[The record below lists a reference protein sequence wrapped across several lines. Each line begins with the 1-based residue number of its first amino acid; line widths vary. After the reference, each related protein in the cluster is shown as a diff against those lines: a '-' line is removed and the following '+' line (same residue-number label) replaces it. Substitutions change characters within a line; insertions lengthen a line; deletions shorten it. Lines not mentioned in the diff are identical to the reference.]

1 MKRHQKSAAALR
13 RARLGTRQGSK
24 CAHRDD
30 SCAFSTRIPSTY
42 TVTLLLL
49 LLGHHHFS
57 STHAFSQNRHVS
69 ARHQPSQCLKLLG
82 WVQDDNGEW
91 VWEED
96 DPAFLAAEAAAA
108 AAAAS
113 SRDDPSADS
122 GTPIDGS
129 EALKYSASATPT
141 LPSGSFRP
149 KQSLGQNFLRDG
161 NTVMKIVRA
170 FGKDASETIKLKAD
184 GKTMIEGEVPGIRLV
199 ELGPG
204 PGALTDPLVET
215 FGTDVLQCIEID
227 PRSVEMLGERHPNLR
242 VRYED
247 VLQTDYPELAEDEG
261 GPLSVIGNLPYY
273 ITSQIL
279 FALADASHTGA
290 VRSATVT
297 MQYEVAERI
306 VAPTKCKAY
315 GILSVVFQL
324 YADCTIHFK
333 IPPTVFYP
341 QPKVDS
347 ALVGLRFIGPN
358 ALRQRLAGVRPADLR
373 RVLTAT
379 FQQRRKTVRNG
390 LKKLAIEVCG
400 GDKEAAKKI
409 IDSPPLPLPKQIL
422 KAKQTGES
430 FAMSQELPED
440 WASKRP
446 EELSPGQFVE
456 LTRLIFGPAEGFDD
470 GDGEPKPLERKIW
483 RKLKHGTN

>member
-1 MKRHQKSAAALR
+1 MKHLAAAVALR
-13 RARLGTRQGSK
+13 RSRPGSQESK
-24 CAHRDD
+24 RACRDE
-30 SCAFSTRIPSTY
+30 SWAPCGRIPSTY
-42 TVTLLLL
+42 AVTLLLL
-49 LLGHHHFS
+49 HLGQHHFP
-57 STHAFSQNRHVS
+57 STHAFQNRNVL
-69 ARHQPSQCLKLLG
+69 ARHRPPTCFKLLG
-82 WVQDDNGEW
+82 WVQDNNGEW

-96 DPAFLAAEAAAA
+96 DPVFLAAEAAAA
-108 AAAAS
+108 A

-122 GTPIDGS
+122 STPIDGS

-184 GKTMIEGEVPGIRLV
+184 GETMIEGEVPGIRLV

-215 FGTDVLQCIEID
+215 FGTDVLQCVEID
-227 PRSVEMLGERHPNLR
+227 PRSVEMLSERHPNLR

-247 VLQTDYPELAEDEG
+247 VLQTDYPKLAEDEG

-306 VAPTKCKAY
+306 VSLTKCKAY

-390 LKKLAIEVCG
+390 LKKLALEICA
-400 GDKEAAKKI
+400 GDKEAAKKM
-409 IDSPPLPLPKQIL
+409 IDSSPLPLPKQIWE
-422 KAKQTGES
+422 AKESGDS
-430 FAMSQELPED
+430 FAMSQELPKD

-456 LTRLIFGPAEGFDD
+456 LTRLIFGPADD
-470 GDGEPKPLERKIW
+470 ESGEQKTLGRKIW
-483 RKLKHGTN
+483 RKVKHGT